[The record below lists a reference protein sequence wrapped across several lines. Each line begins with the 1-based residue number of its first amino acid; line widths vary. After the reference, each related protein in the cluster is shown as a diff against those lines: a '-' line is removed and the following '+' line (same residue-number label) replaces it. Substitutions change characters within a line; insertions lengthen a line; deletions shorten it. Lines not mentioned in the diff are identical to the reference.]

1 MTPTWVAD
9 GIIFAAALEGTAEAP
24 GADGAGVLAAGT
36 PVPRGALA
44 LPVRR
49 AHAAMLTV
57 ARLAGNTR
65 QYHHLSRP

>member
-1 MTPTWVAD
+1 MAD
-9 GIIFAAALEGTAEAP
+9 GIIFTAALKGTAEAP

-49 AHAAMLTV
+49 AYAAVLTV
-57 ARLAGNTR
+57 ARLAGNNR
-65 QYHHLSRP
+65 QYRYISLP